1 MALMEAKCTNC
12 GGKLQI
18 DNKKE
23 AAVCPYCG
31 STFIV
36 EKGIQLYNQSCNV
49 YGEKISIY
57 KEESQQETATELYNT
72 GMKALEATSYDL
84 AMKCFNRIKENYP
97 SDYRGALGL
106 LQYWYKQGGVINKEY
121 LDKEYREAS
130 LLANSEEQREKVSSI
145 YKLVQNKYKRIEE
158 KRQAEEDE
166 NWEKLI
172 GEAEGKY
179 KEAKFGLFGLI
190 AWTII
195 YIILFL
201 ILKSNESTIGS
212 IIAFFLGIGLVPF
225 VPTVIYLLIQII
237 KEIENAKRHLDACL
251 RHDSNSLYWEWH

>member
-1 MALMEAKCTNC
+1 M
-12 GGKLQI
+12 
-18 DNKKE
+18 
-23 AAVCPYCG
+23 
-31 STFIV
+31 
-36 EKGIQLYNQSCNV
+36 
-49 YGEKISIY
+49 
-57 KEESQQETATELYNT
+57 
-72 GMKALEATSYDL
+72 
-84 AMKCFNRIKENYP
+84 
-97 SDYRGALGL
+97 
-106 LQYWYKQGGVINKEY
+106 QYWYKQEGVINKEY

-201 ILKSNESTIGS
+201 ILKSNESIHRIYNCFLFRNRFGS
-212 IIAFFLGIGLVPF
+212 FCA
-225 VPTVIYLLIQII
+225 
-237 KEIENAKRHLDACL
+237 
-251 RHDSNSLYWEWH
+251 DSNIFINTDYKRDRKCKKTFGCMSKT

>member
-31 STFIV
+31 SAFIV

-72 GMKALEATSYDL
+72 GMKALEAT
-84 AMKCFNRIKENYP
+84 
-97 SDYRGALGL
+97 
-106 LQYWYKQGGVINKEY
+106 WYKQEGVINKEY

-237 KEIENAKRHLDACL
+237 KEIENAKRHLDVCL

>member
-31 STFIV
+31 SAFIV

-106 LQYWYKQGGVINKEY
+106 LQYWYKQEGVINKEY

-179 KEAKFGLFGLI
+179 KEAKIGLFGLI

-237 KEIENAKRHLDACL
+237 KEIENAKRHLDVCL

>member
-106 LQYWYKQGGVINKEY
+106 LQYWYKQEGVINKEY

-158 KRQAEEDE
+158 KRQA
-166 NWEKLI
+166 
-172 GEAEGKY
+172 KY

-237 KEIENAKRHLDACL
+237 KEIYFKENIIRI
-251 RHDSNSLYWEWH
+251 RNV

>member
-106 LQYWYKQGGVINKEY
+106 LQYWYKQEGVINKEY
-121 LDKEYREAS
+121 LDK
-130 LLANSEEQREKVSSI
+130 
-145 YKLVQNKYKRIEE
+145 
-158 KRQAEEDE
+158 
-166 NWEKLI
+166 
-172 GEAEGKY
+172 
-179 KEAKFGLFGLI
+179 
-190 AWTII
+190 
-195 YIILFL
+195 
-201 ILKSNESTIGS
+201 
-212 IIAFFLGIGLVPF
+212 
-225 VPTVIYLLIQII
+225 
-237 KEIENAKRHLDACL
+237 
-251 RHDSNSLYWEWH
+251 